1 MAIVPVDVFPEAVAG
16 RGLSRTNAVLSLP
29 FDCPSSSDVIVLGR
43 SLEGS
48 GAAAWSGEGPSI
60 PYYEVY
66 PSRLRVPKVQ
76 AVSVSAKLTRREAE
90 LLDRLTREYGFISKS
105 EAIRSAVRL
114 YLNLFELRSKDR
126 LRMLQLI
133 NELIAPSVKTSS
145 DLVEEGHREEDEI

>member
-1 MAIVPVDVFPEAVAG
+1 VIFGSSVRGCAGYVCHVDDGGFIEG
-16 RGLSRTNAVLSLP
+16 SRT
-29 FDCPSSSDVIVLGR
+29 
-43 SLEGS
+43 
-48 GAAAWSGEGPSI
+48 
-60 PYYEVY
+60 PYYAVY
-66 PSRLRVPKVQ
+66 SSRLWVFQLQ

-114 YLNLFELRSKDR
+114 YLNLLELRSTDR

-133 NELIAPSVKTSS
+133 NELIAPSSKTSS